1 MTRAPSA
8 FTQRDLTKALKAA
21 TAAGLHVVGYK
32 IDPQSGKIEVVVGE
46 RPAQDPGPQDELDRE
61 LADWEA
67 RHGEG

>member
-1 MTRAPSA
+1 MTTRAA
-8 FTQRDLTKALKAA
+8 FKQRDLTKALRAA
-21 TAAGLHVVGYK
+21 ASAGLHVAGYT